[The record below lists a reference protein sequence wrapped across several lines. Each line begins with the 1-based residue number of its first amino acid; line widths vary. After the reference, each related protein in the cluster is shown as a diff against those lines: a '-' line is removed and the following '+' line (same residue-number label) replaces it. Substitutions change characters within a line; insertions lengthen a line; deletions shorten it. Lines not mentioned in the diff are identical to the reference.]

1 MFMLESP
8 PSRKRR
14 RAATSPVDLE
24 RSLIAKKQR
33 LTPDEK
39 LSQPHK
45 RPACFW
51 DTLSKIRLTRG
62 ALKEFDRR
70 RRQETSPLCSTNAH
84 TQTLDYPEGQK
95 LQQLRRF
102 ARVGGPD
109 LSHLR
114 GFSELP
120 LPVSDAMSPYSSGQ
134 SRKRASASS
143 RHSGSKTTTYS
154 GNFEQKLIDNGIYPP
169 KHEHRDGRPPQ
180 NPANIDD
187 IRARLALPRASLSPS
202 RFTDADYLA
211 FERENTMATGE
222 TTTFFKVFPFIA
234 GNEINHRAEAD
245 LPLNNLAPFDKGLS
259 ELKPD
264 LYHGASASA
273 IHPRIRTDLGPYI
286 IPSKADNSRPAAPN
300 FFFEGKSAQGRADV
314 ATRQALIDGATGA
327 RAIHQLQNY
336 KAKEPVYDNNAYCFS
351 STYHSG
357 TGTLQIYAT
366 HPTQPLTAGGTA
378 EYHMTKIRGLDI
390 TDGKKAFIEGAT
402 AYRNARDLAKTYR
415 DTFIEQ
421 ANQRASQMPPSTNK
435 KLSQSTLSTI
445 ASDTSGDELARNEVT
460 PIRRTGR
467 SARGQ
472 SLITQFDRKPSR
484 PATTSTERRP
494 SGSTFV
500 AGSSETS
507 EDELAMNEA
516 VKRPRP
522 DPPQCE
528 NKQDT
533 ACSVGPSGRAKDPV
547 PRHAVEVSPERMHH
561 GDACGWL
568 VHHQDELVF
577 VPDFRWSLCEKD
589 GKDVFYYS
597 SLKVF
602 IYVDMVTDGR

>member
-1 MFMLESP
+1 MFMLKSP
-8 PSRKRR
+8 SSRKRR

-39 LSQPHK
+39 PSQPHK
-45 RPACFW
+45 RRACFW

-62 ALKEFDRR
+62 ALKEFD
-70 RRQETSPLCSTNAH
+70 Q
-84 TQTLDYPEGQK
+84 GQK

-134 SRKRASASS
+134 SRKRSSASS
-143 RHSGSKTTTYS
+143 RPSGSKTTTYS
-154 GNFEQKLIDNGIYPP
+154 GNLEQKLIDNGIYPP
-169 KHEHRDGRPPQ
+169 DHEHQNGRPPQ
-180 NPANIDD
+180 DTANIDD
-187 IRARLALPRASLSPS
+187 IRARLSLSRASLSPS

-211 FERENTMATGE
+211 FKRENTRAKGE
-222 TTTFFKVFPFIA
+222 TTTLFKVFPFIA

-245 LPLNNLAPFDKGLS
+245 LPLKNLTPFDKGLS

-273 IHPRIRTDLGPYI
+273 IHPRVRTDLGPYI
-286 IPSKADNSRPAAPN
+286 IPSKADTSRPAVPN

-336 KAKEPVYDNNAYCFS
+336 KAKEPVYDNNAYSFS
-351 STYHSG
+351 STYHPG
-357 TGTLQIYAT
+357 TGGLQIYAT

-378 EYHMTKIRGLDI
+378 EYHMTKIRGFDI
-390 TDGKKAFIEGAT
+390 TDSKKTFIEGAT

-421 ANQRASQMPPSTNK
+421 ANQRASQMPPSPK
-435 KLSQSTLSTI
+435 KNPSQPTPLTR
-445 ASDTSGDELARNEVT
+445 ASDTSEDELARNEVT
-460 PIRRTGR
+460 PTRRTGR

-472 SLITQFDRKPSR
+472 SLITPFNRKPSS

-500 AGSSETS
+500 GGTSETS

-516 VKRPRP
+516 IKRPRP
-522 DPPQCE
+522 DLPQCQ
-528 NKQDT
+528 NMPDT
-533 ACSVGPSGRAKDPV
+533 ACSVGPSGKAKDPV
-547 PRHAVEVSPERMHH
+547 PPHAVEATTERMRH
-561 GDACGWL
+561 GDA
-568 VHHQDELVF
+568 
-577 VPDFRWSLCEKD
+577 S
-589 GKDVFYYS
+589 
-597 SLKVF
+597 
-602 IYVDMVTDGR
+602 